1 MSGGPTEDHALV
13 SGGPT
18 GGRAPVHASERTL
31 GVDGRPVGYTVWGE
45 PGQSPPVLL
54 LHGVT
59 DSAETWDPV
68 ARRLAAD
75 RLVVAVDARGH
86 GRTPLGE
93 GPFTIASLAV
103 DAAAVLRHVVGGPA
117 LVVGHSMGGLV
128 AHELTLTEPDLVAG
142 LVLEDPAWDT
152 GGSPTPDGVPP
163 FLAPFLLSFAGVDAE
178 TLETRSR
185 ATQQAFADDEHGP
198 WARSK
203 AQLDQRLVHVPHDW
217 NGRVWVE
224 ALADVGVPVTL
235 VTGDVARGAL
245 VGAAHVDRVRE
256 LLGDQVTH
264 VPVPG
269 AGHSVR
275 REGREAFLAAVD
287 GALGQVSRTRAG

>member
-1 MSGGPTEDHALV
+1 M
-13 SGGPT
+13 T
-18 GGRAPVHASERTL
+18 GGTVHVSERTL

-45 PGQSPPVLL
+45 PGRRPPVLL

-68 ARRLAAD
+68 ARRLAGD

-103 DAAAVLRHVVGGPA
+103 DAAAVLRHVVDGPA
-117 LVVGHSMGGLV
+117 FVVGHSMGGLV
-128 AHELTLTEPDLVAG
+128 ATELTLTEPGLVRG

-152 GGSPTPDGVPP
+152 GGVATPDGVPP
-163 FLAPFLLSFAGVDAE
+163 FLTAFLLSFAGVDAQ
-178 TLETRSR
+178 TLEARSR
-185 ATQQAFADDEHGP
+185 ATQTAFADDEHGP

-203 AQLDQRLVHVPHDW
+203 AQLDQRLVHVTHDW
-217 NGRVWVE
+217 NGRAWVE
-224 ALADVGVPVTL
+224 ALAGVTVPVTL
-235 VTGDVARGAL
+235 VTGDVGRGAL
-245 VGAAHVDRVRE
+245 VGPQAVERAQA
-256 LLGDQVTH
+256 LLGDALTH
-264 VPVPG
+264 VAVPG

-275 REGREAFLAAVD
+275 REGREAFLAAVERALD
-287 GALGQVSRTRAG
+287 GA